1 MALAGIPIAT
11 MDQKKVAVTRGVE
24 KMMAIYCDRGENLR
38 FVMRTNQ
45 THVYAKIL

>member
-1 MALAGIPIAT
+1 MALAGIPTVT

-24 KMMAIYCDRGENLR
+24 KMTLIYCDRGEILR
-38 FVMRTNQ
+38 FVMRTTQ